1 MSEFNESINNI
12 MLTMTDNILDNIIN
26 TIKKWY

>member
-12 MLTMTDNILDNIIN
+12 MLTMPDNILDIIVN
-26 TIKKWY
+26 AIEKF